1 MYQKGEKGCTCLN
14 LQKKSFGGYFLA
26 SVSNSDLWQEAEVSK
41 EILEKAGKGE
51 GSKNQTVFVKK
62 ILTTCSHEDSI
73 HPFIKISNYF

>member
-1 MYQKGEKGCTCLN
+1 MCLN
-14 LQKKSFGGYFLA
+14 LHKKSFGGYFLA

-62 ILTTCSHEDSI
+62 I
-73 HPFIKISNYF
+73 